1 MIEFDKKLVSVLQE
15 YAKYN
20 EQIGLI
26 GGEVME
32 CRDQFR
38 ILELFEQGLNIFDE
52 AISMMRDVCEDY
64 KSAIDAGWVPDSYVR
79 DCYEQVV
86 DRMNAMIRARNT
98 SEYNYSLQ
106 KSKSPYGSFTDRDFL
121 NKLCE
126 LKSKAIEHGFSSM
139 VFTGGVTFFSTCLF
153 SKLQPLYSNFE
164 YYLGMQMRPLDNI
177 LNNFICACLFQIIFY
192 LGIAGYSDFKEALDS
207 FSEYRLVDRC
217 HKRFNDAKK
226 FSMKRKKN

>member
-1 MIEFDKKLVSVLQE
+1 MGELDNKLACILQK

-38 ILELFEQGLNIFDE
+38 VLELFEQGLNIFDE
-52 AISMMRDVCEDY
+52 AISMMRSVCEDY
-64 KSAIDAGWVPDSYVR
+64 KSAIDAGWVPDSYTR

-106 KSKSPYGSFTDRDFL
+106 KSESPYGSFTDRDFL
-121 NKLCE
+121 NKLRE

-139 VFTGGVTFFSTCLF
+139 AFTGGTVFFLSHLFLKVQPIYFDFENYFKIPFLERLIHTCLI
-153 SKLQPLYSNFE
+153 QAVIY
-164 YYLGMQMRPLDNI
+164 
-177 LNNFICACLFQIIFY
+177 FI
-192 LGIAGYSDFKEALDS
+192 IAGYTDFKETLDN

-226 FSMKRKKN
+226 FSMNRKKS

>member
-1 MIEFDKKLVSVLQE
+1 MIEFDKNLVSVLQE

-38 ILELFEQGLNIFDE
+38 VLELFEQGLNIFDE
-52 AISMMRDVCEDY
+52 AISMMRSICDDY
-64 KSAIDAGWVPDSYVR
+64 KSAIDAGWVPDSYTR

-86 DRMNAMIRARNT
+86 NRMNAMIRARNT

-106 KSKSPYGSFTDRDFL
+106 KGKSPYGSFTDRDFL
-121 NKLCE
+121 NKLRE
-126 LKSKAIEHGFSSM
+126 LKSKVIEHGFSSM

-153 SKLQPLYSNFE
+153 SKLQLLDSNFE
-164 YYLGMQMRPLDNI
+164 YYLGMQMRSLDNI
-177 LNNFICACLFQIIFY
+177 LNNFICACLIQAVVY

-226 FSMKRKKN
+226 FSMNRKKS